1 MAEEITAGGIT
12 VPLTH
17 PDKVLFPGD
26 GITKADLARYH
37 ADMAAWMLP
46 GLKDRPVSMVRY
58 PDGLDGERFF
68 QKNAPSYFPDWIRR
82 VTVGKEGGEVQ
93 HVVCD
98 KPATLVYL
106 ANQACIEIH
115 AVTSRADRA
124 GVPDQMVF
132 DFDPPD
138 GERFAAVRQAALR
151 ARDLLE
157 HDLGLSSYARTTGGR
172 GLHVHVPLLRRT
184 GFDAV
189 LAFTHRVAGVL
200 ARRYPD
206 AITAEQRKDKR
217 GTRIYADVMRNAY
230 AQTVVASYGLRA
242 RPGASV
248 ATPLS
253 WAEVE
258 DDRLVPGQFTMAAV
272 RARIGAG
279 QDPWAGFA
287 GAARGLGAASKRLAR
302 LER

>member
-1 MAEEITAGGIT
+1 MAEEITVGGIT

-26 GITKADLARYH
+26 GITKADLARYY
-37 ADMAAWMLP
+37 ADVAGAMLP
-46 GLKDRPVSMVRY
+46 WISGRPVSMVRY

-68 QKNAPSYFPDWIRR
+68 QKNAPAYFPRWIRR
-82 VTVGKEGGEVQ
+82 VTVGKEGGEVG

-106 ANQACIEIH
+106 ANQACI
-115 AVTSRADRA
+115 
-124 GVPDQMVF
+124 
-132 DFDPPD
+132 
-138 GERFAAVRQAALR
+138 
-151 ARDLLE
+151 
-157 HDLGLSSYARTTGGR
+157 
-172 GLHVHVPLLRRT
+172 
-184 GFDAV
+184 
-189 LAFTHRVAGVL
+189 
-200 ARRYPD
+200 
-206 AITAEQRKDKR
+206 KDKR
-217 GTRIYADVMRNAY
+217 GMRIYADVMRNAY
-230 AQTVVASYGLRA
+230 AQIVVASYGLRA
-242 RPGASV
+242 RPGAPV

-272 RARIGAG
+272 RARIGG
-279 QDPWAGFA
+279 DPECQDPWAGFA